1 MMPGTH
7 RRLHLPVL
15 LLSLLTLALIPPAAD
30 AEFRVRKV
38 ETPLVDDSYYLKA
51 QIDYGFSSAALEAL
65 DNGVPLT
72 IEVHVQVRAADAWLW
87 DESLLDQ
94 RLRYRIH
101 YKPLS
106 ERYQVTQLP
115 GAGGRSFVTRD
126 AAIRALGEIHGLQL
140 VGRQRL
146 DPELDYEIHIKAA
159 LDTEELPLPLRPMA
173 YLLPS
178 WQLSSGWTSW
188 PLRR

>member
-1 MMPGTH
+1 MNPGAY
-7 RRLHLPVL
+7 RSPPLLLLCCLVILALLPV
-15 LLSLLTLALIPPAAD
+15 TAD
-30 AEFRVRKV
+30 AEFRVRTV
-38 ETPLVDDSYYLKA
+38 DTTLVDDSYYLDA

-72 IEVHVQVRAADAWLW
+72 MEVHIQVRSADAWIW

-115 GAGGRSFVTRD
+115 GSGGRSFVTRD
-126 AAIRALGEIHGLQL
+126 AAITALGEISGLQL
-140 VGRQRL
+140 TGRQRL
-146 DPELDYEIHIKAA
+146 APDLGYEIHIKAA

-178 WQLSSGWTSW
+178 WQLSSGWTTW
-188 PLRR
+188 PLHP

>member
-1 MMPGTH
+1 MSTGAY
-7 RRLHLPVL
+7 RSVRLFVL
-15 LLSLLTLALIPPAAD
+15 LCSLVTLTSVPLRAS
-30 AEFRVRKV
+30 AEFRVDKIK
-38 ETPLVDDSYYLKA
+38 TTLVDDSYYLDA
-51 QIDYGFSSAALEAL
+51 QIDYGFSSAALETL

-72 IEVHVQVRAADAWLW
+72 MEVHVQVRTADAWVW

-106 ERYQVTQLP
+106 ERYQVTPLP
-115 GAGGRSFVTRD
+115 GTGGRSFVTRD
-126 AAIRALGEIHGLQL
+126 AAITALGEIRGLHL
-140 VGRQRL
+140 VGRQGL
-146 DPELDYEIHIKAA
+146 DPEIDYEIHIKAA

-188 PLRR
+188 PLQR

>member
-1 MMPGTH
+1 MSPGAH
-7 RRLHLPVL
+7 QSLRLLTL
-15 LLSLLTLALIPPAAD
+15 LCSLLTLAFIPPAAD
-30 AEFRVRKV
+30 AEFHVHKV
-38 ETPLVDDSYYLKA
+38 ETSLVDDSYYLDA

-72 IEVHVQVRAADAWLW
+72 MEVHVQVRSADAWIW

-106 ERYQVTQLP
+106 ERYQVTPLP

-126 AAIRALGEIHGLQL
+126 AAITALGEIHGLQL

-178 WQLSSGWTSW
+178 WRLSSGWTSW
-188 PLRR
+188 PLQP